1 MRVVILTSKGGEDVR
16 ITIRPI
22 MSHLKSFFNSNSEV
36 DFILV
41 LKWSYF
47 ESENYCVFLNYL

>member
-1 MRVVILTSKGGEDVR
+1 MVILTSKGGEDVR